1 MASIEAWRDDAVERL
16 RARRGQL
23 VGRARYGLRPPRR
36 DRTAIVTDSSA
47 ALPDAV
53 LAHPFAAGIRQ
64 VPLAVMVGDQIH
76 TEGDDDLALDL
87 PLALAAGTPVR
98 TSRPSPGAFRAVYAD
113 LARAG
118 YARIVS
124 VHLSG
129 ELSGTVEAASLAAVD
144 APCPVSVVDSRTAG
158 LALGMGVMDAAVEA
172 GFGRPVDEVVARAR
186 AAVTGA
192 TVLVTVPSLEPLRR
206 GGRVGAV
213 TSLLGTLLQVRP
225 VLSLDDGALHL
236 ADRPRTTARAID
248 RMVELVADRA
258 ARSRLRVAVHTYGDE
273 VGAQTLVERLQPHSA
288 TPVPAVPLP
297 AVLAAHVG
305 LGALA
310 VVAVPLDPDTAPE
323 G

>member
-1 MASIEAWRDDAVERL
+1 M
-16 RARRGQL
+16 
-23 VGRARYGLRPPRR
+23 GRARYGLRPPRR

-47 ALPDAV
+47 ALPGAV

-98 TSRPSPGAFRAVYAD
+98 TSRPSPGAFRAVYAE

-129 ELSGTVEAASLAAVD
+129 ELSGTVEAARLAAAD
-144 APCPVSVVDSRTAG
+144 APCPVTVVDSRTAG
-158 LALGMGVMDAAVEA
+158 LALGTGVLDAAIEA
-172 GFGRPVDEVVARAR
+172 GFGRPLEEVVARAR
-186 AAVTGA
+186 GTLTGA
-192 TVLVTVPSLEPLRR
+192 TVLVSVPSLEPLRR
-206 GGRVGAV
+206 GGRVGALS
-213 TSLLGTLLQVRP
+213 SLIGTLLQVRP
-225 VLSLDDGALHL
+225 VLTLEGGALHL
-236 ADRPRTTARAID
+236 VDRPRTTARAID

-258 ARSRLRVAVHTYGDE
+258 AHEPLRVAVHTYGDDA
-273 VGAQTLVERLQPHSA
+273 GAQALVDRLQRHSA

-310 VVAVPLDPDTAPE
+310 VVAVPLDPEPLPKD
-323 G
+323 

>member
-1 MASIEAWRDDAVERL
+1 M
-16 RARRGQL
+16 
-23 VGRARYGLRPPRR
+23 
-36 DRTAIVTDSSA
+36 
-47 ALPDAV
+47 
-53 LAHPFAAGIRQ
+53 
-64 VPLAVMVGDQIH
+64 
-76 TEGDDDLALDL
+76 
-87 PLALAAGTPVR
+87 
-98 TSRPSPGAFRAVYAD
+98 
-113 LARAG
+113 
-118 YARIVS
+118 
-124 VHLSG
+124 
-129 ELSGTVEAASLAAVD
+129 
-144 APCPVSVVDSRTAG
+144 
-158 LALGMGVMDAAVEA
+158 
-172 GFGRPVDEVVARAR
+172 
-186 AAVTGA
+186 
-192 TVLVTVPSLEPLRR
+192 
-206 GGRVGAV
+206 GAV
-213 TSLLGTLLQVRP
+213 SSLLGTLLQVRP